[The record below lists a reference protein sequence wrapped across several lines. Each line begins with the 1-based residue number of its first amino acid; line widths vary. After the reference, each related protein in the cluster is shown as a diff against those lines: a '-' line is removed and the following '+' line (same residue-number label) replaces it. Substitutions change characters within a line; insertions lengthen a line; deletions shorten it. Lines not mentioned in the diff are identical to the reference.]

1 MPALIRRWFLASLK
15 GIRATSSL
23 LVNSMAI
30 ERRMAG
36 AKRRYGDAA
45 DGADALATK
54 WLNRIAQGFS
64 PGFDRHRGCA
74 LKGRPK

>member
-1 MPALIRRWFLASLK
+1 MGDTA
-15 GIRATSSL
+15 
-23 LVNSMAI
+23 M
-30 ERRMAG
+30 
-36 AKRRYGDAA
+36 RRYGDAADGA